1 MLKQKISQF
10 AHLILIILFSF
21 LIFNQSVFASTAR
34 ETFQKNI
41 NFSGGGYLN
50 LSNSNGDVEIISWDK
65 DEVEIIA
72 YKEVR
77 AEDRDTAVKLLERL
91 QIEIR
96 EGEDEIVVETYY
108 PKGSSGKG
116 FFGWLFGKG
125 GASFSVEYKIKVP
138 KNTDLNIYTSNGEVR
153 VEEISGRLRLEST
166 NGKIIARDISGLT
179 RCKTTNGSIRVEFD
193 EVREGEEMTFK
204 TTNGSIKL
212 YLPEDYGADDV
223 ELRTTNGHINCDF
236 PMAGNSSRKS
246 KKRFRGAISE
256 GNRELSCLTTNGSI
270 HLLVN
275 D

>member
-1 MLKQKISQF
+1 MTKSKFSQF
-10 AHLILIILFSF
+10 TQLFLIVLFSC
-21 LIFNQSVFASTAR
+21 LIFHQSVFASTAR

-41 NFSGGGYLN
+41 TFSDGGYLN
-50 LSNSNGDVEIISWDK
+50 LSNSNGDVEIVSWDK

-91 QIEIR
+91 DIEIR
-96 EGEDEIVVETYY
+96 EGEDEIVVETFY

-125 GASFSVEYKIKVP
+125 GVSFSVEYEIKVP

-166 NGKIIARDISGLT
+166 NGKINARDISGLT
-179 RCKTTNGSIRVEFD
+179 RCKTTNGSIKVEFD
-193 EVREGEEMTFK
+193 EVGEGEEMTFK

-223 ELRTTNGHINCDF
+223 ELKTTNGNINSDF
-236 PMAGNSSRKS
+236 PMVGNSNRKS
-246 KKRFRGAISE
+246 KKRFRGSINE
-256 GNRELSCLTTNGSI
+256 GKRELSCLTTNGSI